1 LDRRKTEGAFVTQH
15 EPTKPKVHSGVTT
28 REVDEGLLVHDERSG
43 QVHVLNRT
51 GGRVLGLC
59 DGAHDASEIAR
70 ILAAE
75 GGVDESRTATDV
87 GTILAQFGRLGLLL

>member
-1 LDRRKTEGAFVTQH
+1 V
-15 EPTKPKVHSGVTT
+15 KVHSQITT

-59 DGAHDASEIAR
+59 DGAHDAGDIAHILAVEGSVDQARTANDVQR
-70 ILAAE
+70 ILM
-75 GGVDESRTATDV
+75 
-87 GTILAQFGRLGLLL
+87 QFERLGLLSEAPHG

>member
-1 LDRRKTEGAFVTQH
+1 MTQLN
-15 EPTKPKVHSGVTT
+15 PTKPKAHHQITT

-51 GGRVLGLC
+51 AGRVLGLC
-59 DGAHDASEIAR
+59 DGEHGAGEIAR

-75 GGVDESRTATDV
+75 GNVDESQTANDV
-87 GTILAQFGRLGLLL
+87 QAILAQFERLGLLS